1 MATQMRPVP
10 PVLPEPHA
18 RLSKVR
24 TDLKKSSPS
33 HMQPAS
39 VQGSLGRADWRP
51 AKGTPPTKPGR
62 RGPRPGSAL
71 RCAQRQRA
79 RLGKFPIASRA
90 RIFSWPRP
98 GCALRCA
105 QRRRA
110 RLGAQRRCRA
120 AARSPE
126 TGPAR
131 AWPGGSPQR
140 PGSASPGPRAKA
152 GPRGSPAASCAAA
165 SSRAAPP
172 RHRVG
177 IGGRAARGGEAVGVC
192 GCGICA
198 RSRKSI
204 PQGHTAATALARF
217 QRDSP
222 AQGRFRCPSF

>member
-1 MATQMRPVP
+1 MLLTKGCVYIQYRPHFAEGGESALRVRVPCRVAWGQRRATRMATQMRPVP

-105 QRRRA
+105 QRRRLEPDSA
-110 RLGAQRRCRA
+110 CGQCLGVGAG
-120 AARSPE
+120 PE
-126 TGPAR
+126 WLTMI
-131 AWPGGSPQR
+131 PGGADAR
-140 PGSASPGPRAKA
+140 PGRRMVPNP
-152 GPRGSPAASCAAA
+152 
-165 SSRAAPP
+165 
-172 RHRVG
+172 VG
-177 IGGRAARGGEAVGVC
+177 
-192 GCGICA
+192 GI
-198 RSRKSI
+198 RW
-204 PQGHTAATALARF
+204 P
-217 QRDSP
+217 
-222 AQGRFRCPSF
+222 